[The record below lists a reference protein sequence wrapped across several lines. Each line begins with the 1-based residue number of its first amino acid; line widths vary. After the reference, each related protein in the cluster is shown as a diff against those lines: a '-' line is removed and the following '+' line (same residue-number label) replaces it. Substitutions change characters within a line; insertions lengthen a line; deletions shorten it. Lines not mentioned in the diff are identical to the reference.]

1 MSLFWDIHYVCSRT
15 FFFDSAQRSPAFFIH
30 QKKRERWL
38 LPYLQLGVFLFMRV
52 SFLPLV
58 FNPLVSPVCWCWSQ
72 IVKQAAPSKRRQA
85 LWLLLSQ
92 SHISLFRL
100 LVHIRTCVYVCVA
113 SHVCVC
119 VRVWVSLPLCVL
131 RLCVTLASQ
140 SQVMISSSRWLL
152 ETYIKNYTHTHT
164 RTHTKRVK
172 SGSRDW
178 YCNGTLMGYLTS
190 AFS

>member
-1 MSLFWDIHYVCSRT
+1 MSAAVPFFLTPHSAALLFLYT
-15 FFFDSAQRSPAFFIH
+15 K
-30 QKKRERWL
+30 KKRERWL
-38 LPYLQLGVFLFMRV
+38 LPCLQLGVFLFMRV

-58 FNPLVSPVCWCWSQ
+58 FNPLVSPVFWCWSQ

-100 LVHIRTCVYVCVA
+100 LVHIRACVCGLARVYTCVSFFAVVCFEV
-113 SHVCVC
+113 VCDI
-119 VRVWVSLPLCVL
+119 SLA
-131 RLCVTLASQ
+131 VTGNDLIFSM
-140 SQVMISSSRWLL
+140 VTRDIHKELP
-152 ETYIKNYTHTHT
+152 THT